1 MQSVPPE
8 AAGLQRQPGRHTRRT
23 DRGRQAK
30 RTHRGDCSSL
40 CPQLE
45 TQTEFSLHTR
55 RRRSMERQQGRWGG
69 GRHSVA
75 HCPADSHP
83 RVLSAA
89 PASQRQTDGGGGSV
103 GTGAHSTV
111 LSENRGLAEEWASPG
126 PRAKDTASSLPLYQS
141 SPVSTGGPPWPPR
154 SLPRPRDSVCVS
166 PVTLSPRTGW
176 PPRPST
182 YPVTETPRACPQPT

>member
-1 MQSVPPE
+1 MVNTTQGREALGTSSYVERKASMQSVPPE

-89 PASQRQTDGGGGSV
+89 PASQRQTDGGGGQWAQ
-103 GTGAHSTV
+103 GLTALYCQRTGAWQRSGQARGRGQRTLPVHSHCIKAAPCQQV
-111 LSENRGLAEEWASPG
+111 GLRGHHALCQGPG
-126 PRAKDTASSLPLYQS
+126 T
-141 SPVSTGGPPWPPR
+141 
-154 SLPRPRDSVCVS
+154 VCVS
-166 PVTLSPRTGW
+166 VL
-176 PPRPST
+176 
-182 YPVTETPRACPQPT
+182 